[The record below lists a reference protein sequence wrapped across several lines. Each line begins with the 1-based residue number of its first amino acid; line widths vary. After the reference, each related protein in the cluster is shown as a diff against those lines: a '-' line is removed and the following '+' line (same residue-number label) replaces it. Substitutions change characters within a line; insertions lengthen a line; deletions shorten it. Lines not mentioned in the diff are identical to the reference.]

1 MNNTAQNKKCE
12 ILIVIDD
19 LIADMLS
26 NRTVNSIVTELFTR
40 SGKLIITLVF
50 ITPFHFDAPKNIR
63 QLYSLFYYENPKK
76 ENVNKSYLIIHQILT
91 SKTLSIFTENIL
103 FLLHQ

>member
-63 QLYSLFYYENPKK
+63 LNSTSYFIMKIPKK
-76 ENVNKSYLIIHQILT
+76 RT
-91 SKTLSIFTENIL
+91 STNRI
-103 FLLHQ
+103 